1 MLPFPYKKVEDAE
14 RYFFFGLRGTIM
26 AEKIVVLNHVNKHYG
41 GVHALK
47 DVNFDLIR
55 GEVHC
60 LIGQNG
66 CGKSTMI
73 KTISGIVAP
82 DAGSELIL

>member
-1 MLPFPYKKVEDAE
+1 ME
-14 RYFFFGLRGTIM
+14 
-26 AEKIVVLNHVNKHYG
+26 EKIIELKHVNKHYG

-47 DVNFDLIR
+47 DIDFDLNR
-55 GEVHC
+55 GEIHC

-73 KTISGIVAP
+73 KVISGVIDVEIGRAHV
-82 DAGSELIL
+82 